1 MAIAT
6 RPQTDPSQKRRSR
19 SYLGPVL
26 LIVIG
31 IGALVSNLGGDV
43 FGGGFVPFAVGVA
56 FLVAYA
62 ATRKYGFLV
71 PGGILTGIGAALL
84 AASQLSATDTGAY
97 AAIGGGIGF
106 LFIYALDVVVSGTAA
121 RWWPVIPGG
130 LMVVAGTGM
139 ASGNQ
144 ELIRQLGLWSPAV
157 LIVLGLAILLA
168 RFRQPSA

>member
-1 MAIAT
+1 MDTI
-6 RPQTDPSQKRRSR
+6 PNQKRRSR

-31 IGALVSNLGGDV
+31 IGALVSNFGGDV
-43 FGGGFVPFAVGVA
+43 FAGGFVPFAVGVA

-62 ATRKYGFLV
+62 ATRRYGFLV
-71 PGGILTGIGAALL
+71 PGGILTGVGAAIL
-84 AASQLSATDTGAY
+84 AASQMSATDTGAY

-106 LFIYALDVVVSGTAA
+106 LMIYALDVVVSGTAA

-144 ELIRQLGLWSPAV
+144 ELVRQLGLWSPAL
-157 LIVLGLAILLA
+157 LIVLGLVILVA

>member
-1 MAIAT
+1 MIVMVT
-6 RPQTDPSQKRRSR
+6 NPNQVRRSR
-19 SYLGPVL
+19 SSVGPVL

-31 IGALVSNLGGDV
+31 IGALLSNLGGDV

-71 PGGILTGIGAALL
+71 PGGILTGIGAAIL
-84 AASQLSATDTGAY
+84 AATQLSATDTGAY

-106 LFIYALDVVVSGTAA
+106 LLIYALDVVVSGTAA

-130 LMVVAGTGM
+130 LMVVAGASM
-139 ASGNQ
+139 AGGNQ
-144 ELIRQLGLWSPAV
+144 ELIRQLGLWSPVV
-157 LIVLGLAILLA
+157 LIVLGLVSLVA